1 MSLPQADDLDNV
13 RESFWRDRAINDRA
27 SITSADLLW
36 DFLGNSGRRLGAWEL
51 TDGVNLFF
59 RGQSNIS
66 YGISNSLYR
75 AVRAAK
81 GGGERVSEHDLFQAE
96 QAAIKLLRE
105 QGLGRHMTD
114 GQLLMLMQHHLM
126 PTRLIDVSRTPYE
139 ALYFAVESAEDTDGV
154 LFLINPHEPIERSE
168 AKLHKVDS
176 LPWEQYVRGTRQAT
190 KSWTNQVWLVDHLS
204 LDARM
209 HAQNGVFLA
218 GGLARRY
225 KGIRYVDARPGAT
238 GVITAEV
245 HADVSSYSINWLQ
258 SVTASPNTRWGAS
271 GWVVR
276 IESGWKRP
284 LRERLKRDKQ
294 IWFDSIY
301 PPVDEV
307 SRLVKHVVAGVAASS

>member
-1 MSLPQADDLDNV
+1 MVLLQTEDLDHV
-13 RESFWRDRAINDRA
+13 RRSFWRDRAINDRE
-27 SITSADLLW
+27 SLLSAEQLW
-36 DFLGNSGRRLGAWEL
+36 DFLGDGQRRLGTWDLE
-51 TDGVNLFF
+51 DGTNLFF

-66 YGISNSLYR
+66 YGVSNSLYR
-75 AVRAAK
+75 AVRASK
-81 GGGERVSEHDLFQAE
+81 GGPERVSELDLFRAE
-96 QAAIKLLRE
+96 EAAIELLRAE
-105 QGLGRHMTD
+105 GLGRHMTD

-168 AKLHKVDS
+168 AKLHKEQS
-176 LPWEQYVRGTRQAT
+176 LPWERYVRGTRQAT
-190 KSWTNQVWLVDHLS
+190 KEWTNQVWLVDHLS

-225 KGIRYVDARPGAT
+225 TGIRYADARAGAT
-238 GVITAEV
+238 GDIGADA
-245 HADVSSYSINWLQ
+245 HADVCAYSINWLQ

-271 GWVVR
+271 GWVIR
-276 IESGWKRP
+276 IKSDWKRP
-284 LRERLKRDKQ
+284 LRERLKREKE

-307 SRLVKHVVAGVAASS
+307 SRLVKHVVASVTA

>member
-1 MSLPQADDLDNV
+1 MVLPQTEDLDNV
-13 RESFWRDRAINDRA
+13 RRSFWRDRAINDRA
-27 SITSADLLW
+27 SITSVEQLW
-36 DFLGNSGRRLGAWEL
+36 KFLGDGKRRLGAWDL
-51 TDGVNLFF
+51 KDGINLFF

-66 YGISNSLYR
+66 YGVSNSLYR
-75 AVRAAK
+75 AVRASK
-81 GGGERVSEHDLFQAE
+81 GGGERVSELDLFRAE
-96 QAAIKLLRE
+96 QAAIELLRAE
-105 QGLGRHMTD
+105 GLGRHMTD

-126 PTRLIDVSRTPYE
+126 PTRLIDVSRTPHE
-139 ALYFAVESAEDTDGV
+139 ALYFAVESAEDTDGL

-168 AKLHKVDS
+168 AKLHKEQS
-176 LPWEQYVRGTRQAT
+176 LPWERYVRGTRQAT
-190 KSWTNQVWLVDHLS
+190 KDWTNQVWLVDHLS

-225 KGIRYVDARPGAT
+225 KGIRYNDVRPGAT
-238 GVITAEV
+238 GPVTGEI
-245 HADVSSYSINWLQ
+245 HADVSSYSINWLR
-258 SVTASPNTRWGAS
+258 SVTAAPNTRWGAS

-284 LRERLKRDKQ
+284 LRERLKREKG

-307 SRLVKHVVAGVAASS
+307 SRLVKHVIAKVTASD